1 MNYILFDNNYR
12 YYYKLKHLYEHAFP
26 SEERPPLSMLLEMS
40 NSSMYA
46 VEDNGE
52 FVGLVSTVNYS
63 DLVYIFFL
71 AVKKRYRHKGYG
83 TRILKDINVKYA
95 DKRIFLLAEDPDIPS
110 DNQEERNNRIKFY
123 NHNGM
128 KVTGNKVTEYGVDYI
143 FLSNGKDVSKEDFL
157 KVMEYITGDFF
168 PIYTSHVK

>member
-1 MNYILFDNNYR
+1 MTYILFDNNYR
-12 YYYKLKHLYEHAFP
+12 YYNKLKHLYEHAFP

-40 NSSMYA
+40 NSKMYA
-46 VEDNGE
+46 VEDNDE
-52 FVGLVSTVNYS
+52 FIGLVSIVIYS
-63 DLVYIFFL
+63 DLVYVFFL

-83 TRILKDINVKYA
+83 SKILKDINDKYV

-128 KVTGNKVTEYGVDYI
+128 KATGNKINEYGVNYI

-157 KVMEYITGDFF
+157 RVMKYITGDFF
-168 PIYTSHVK
+168 PIYRSHVK

>member
-12 YYYKLKHLYEHAFP
+12 YYSKLKHLYEHAFP